1 MKKFILIFLYLLSF
15 NTSFG
20 QKLKKLG
27 IEIDNATY
35 NFGDVSLWENQAASF
50 QITNNSK
57 HAVSILPL
65 FSENDLEI
73 IYPNQAI
80 YPGETALIKAI
91 YYTSGTGSFTRK
103 FPIYFNTS
111 PEAYELK
118 ITGNIKALSPTAYI
132 QCPMAKPEHSK
143 PKGELFGNVAE
154 IESEIP
160 LSGASVQIINLSSKG
175 NASFFADK
183 NGDFGSKLP
192 TGNYEIIV
200 EHPNYKPHHSFF
212 FLGQNSGYLKVR
224 LEPILPL
231 EFAQEELALN
241 KLEEKEKLPIKQD
254 NLPSEL
260 DKKTPN
266 KVDNPEQAI
275 VLPNEEEQKENLA
288 LEPLESKKP
297 SAFEQSIPKDDLY
310 YKSESENKLTT
321 STNPVSPSSPYE
333 SPTLALTT
341 IAKTEEPYQVPPS
354 EIKELPSV
362 KENSLQTWK
371 TPVVEESEVTSVPSK
386 DYVVRV
392 IDKKS
397 LDPIPDADIY
407 YGPILNKKKTR
418 NIKSDYKGM
427 AILNLEKDDYKIV
440 ASADNYISGESLIRI
455 DDDNEI
461 IRIYLNPV
469 SDLFNSIYEAKK
481 EEQKPEEFLN
491 QLSFGRTEFSFA
503 RDEQSTPPQAV
514 DLTETETTL
523 EEPLLATNQSQEE
536 EEEEANQPIE
546 IEEELEISSV
556 PVKNSINLDSIQS
569 LMAQLEAEKAAM
581 QAELNR
587 TEESLAA
594 KNAKLLEQE
603 ENLAKKTAELEQE
616 KLALAMELA
625 ANKEELKSK
634 ELALEELESKKPAI
648 PSEATN
654 KLELSKEE
662 YAANNVLFLIDVS
675 SSMAKENKMELL
687 KESMKN
693 LALVLRDIDRV
704 AIIAYNQKSE
714 VVLESISG
722 SDKVQ
727 IIEAID
733 NLETSGLTYGVY
745 GLQTAYELLQY
756 YYIGDGNNQIILAT
770 DGLFSSVNAPI
781 TENELNKE
789 VRKQASNNNIRLSVI
804 GFGQDEEGEKL
815 MQKLASNGEGQFIQI
830 KNPWEAKT
838 VLIEEIKLN
847 SRLQ

>member
-1 MKKFILIFLYLLSF
+1 M
-15 NTSFG
+15 
-20 QKLKKLG
+20 
-27 IEIDNATY
+27 
-35 NFGDVSLWENQAASF
+35 WENQAATF

-73 IYPNQAI
+73 VYPNQAI
-80 YPGETALIKAI
+80 YPGQTAVIKAI
-91 YYTSGTGSFTRK
+91 YYTSGTGSFIRK

-160 LSGASVQIINLSSKG
+160 LSGASVQITNISSKG
-175 NASFFADK
+175 DASFFADK

-200 EHPNYKPHHSFF
+200 EHPNYKPHRSFF

-224 LEPILPL
+224 LEPIVPS
-231 EFAQEELALN
+231 EFIQEEVPLA
-241 KLEEKEKLPIKQD
+241 KLEETEKLAVKQD
-254 NLPSEL
+254 KLASNLPQEAM
-260 DKKTPN
+260 N
-266 KVDNPEQAI
+266 KVDNPEQDI
-275 VLPNEEEQKENLA
+275 VLPKEEENKEILA
-288 LEPLESKKP
+288 ENSLSSKNP
-297 SAFEQSIPKDDLY
+297 TSFEQSIPRDDLY
-310 YKSESENKLTT
+310 YTETGAKEEIKA
-321 STNPVSPSSPYE
+321 NPVNSTPAYSNSASYPKNTTPSS
-333 SPTLALTT
+333 LN
-341 IAKTEEPYQVPPS
+341 TEEGDQAIPS
-354 EIKELPSV
+354 EIQSLPSV
-362 KENSLQTWK
+362 KENTTQSWK
-371 TPVVEESEVTSVPSK
+371 TPIALETGSAPLTSK
-386 DYVVRV
+386 EYVVRI

-397 LDPIPDADIY
+397 LDPIPDAEIY

-427 AILNLEKDDYKIV
+427 AILSLEKEDYKIV

-461 IRIYLNPV
+461 IRIYLSPV
-469 SDLFNSIYEAKK
+469 SDLFNDIYEAKK

-491 QLSFGRTEFSFA
+491 QLSFGRTDFSFA
-503 RDEQSTPPQAV
+503 RDEQKNTPVTVATPNA
-514 DLTETETTL
+514 ETQIEEPILATNVTQTL
-523 EEPLLATNQSQEE
+523 EEPIIATNVTEPE
-536 EEEEANQPIE
+536 E
-546 IEEELEISSV
+546 IEKLPDFVEENENTPI
-556 PVKNSINLDSIQS
+556 KNPLNLDSIQS
-569 LMAQLEAEKAAM
+569 LMASLEAEKAAM
-581 QAELNR
+581 QEELAKAEEKLAEKNA
-587 TEESLAA
+587 TLLAQEESLA
-594 KNAKLLEQE
+594 
-603 ENLAKKTAELEQE
+603 KKAADLEQE
-616 KLALAMELA
+616 KLALSLELE
-625 ANKEELKSK
+625 ANKEELKNK
-634 ELALEELESKKPAI
+634 ELALENLESKQASLNPET
-648 PSEATN
+648 SN

-714 VVLESISG
+714 IVLESISG
-722 SDKVQ
+722 SDKEQ
-727 IIEAID
+727 IIAAID
-733 NLETSGLTYGVY
+733 NLETSGLTYGVN

-781 TENELNKE
+781 TESELNKE
-789 VRKQASNNNIRLSVI
+789 VRKQANDNNIRLSVV
-804 GFGQDEEGEKL
+804 GFGQDDEGEKL
-815 MQKLASNGEGQFIQI
+815 MQKLASNGQGQFIQI

-847 SRLQ
+847 SKLQ